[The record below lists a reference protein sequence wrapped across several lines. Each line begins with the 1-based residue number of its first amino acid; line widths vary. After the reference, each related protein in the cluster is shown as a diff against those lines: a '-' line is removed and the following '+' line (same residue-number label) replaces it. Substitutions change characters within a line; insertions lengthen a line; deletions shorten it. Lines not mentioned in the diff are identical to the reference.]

1 MRSHR
6 RPTHLRRHHPRDRHR
21 LLPSGPSHKAAD
33 NLTPVGR
40 GSGVDANQH
49 PRHRHVPGGVRT
61 RQQAV
66 SDETSA
72 ATISRLAQRLT
83 GMGRSQSM
91 RATMAGNSAESHNA
105 LADLVGA
112 EPQNPLVGRHPII
125 RAMEGDLAGKP
136 AMQPEERNLLLR
148 EAATQ
153 SRAAATEAP
162 AELGKLRHDIQLVT
176 LEVLI
181 EQFAAGLKGGH
192 RSDEGYWQEFFVLNT
207 FALQQ
212 LFAAPVAL
220 YRPQLHVRSGDALGR
235 GARIA
240 DFMLINSIT
249 RSAHLVEIKTPA
261 ARLLGSPYRNIYPP
275 NVELSGAVAQIQAQI
290 ESTRVELP
298 TLIARTP
305 ELAPIENCVV
315 RGAVLAGT
323 AEPLNAEQAQSF
335 MRYRDGLGTVN
346 VITFDEVLARPQ
358 GLHRLL
364 ADPPDSSALS

>member
-1 MRSHR
+1 
-6 RPTHLRRHHPRDRHR
+6 
-21 LLPSGPSHKAAD
+21 
-33 NLTPVGR
+33 
-40 GSGVDANQH
+40 
-49 PRHRHVPGGVRT
+49 
-61 RQQAV
+61 
-66 SDETSA
+66 
-72 ATISRLAQRLT
+72 
-83 GMGRSQSM
+83 M